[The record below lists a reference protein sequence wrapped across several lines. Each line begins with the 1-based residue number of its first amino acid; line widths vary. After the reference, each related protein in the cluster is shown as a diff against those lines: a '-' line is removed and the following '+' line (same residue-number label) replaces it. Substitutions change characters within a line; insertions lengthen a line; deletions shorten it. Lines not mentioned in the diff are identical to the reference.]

1 MSSVAAVIP
10 VYRPESSALHSLLDS
25 LSTADVPVLVTDD
38 ASPCTFDH
46 VLRSVAERGIPVV
59 RHPRNAGIARGLNE
73 GLAFAREQG
82 AAWLLT
88 VDQDST
94 LPVGYAGN
102 AYYHG
107 NRYYSGGRYETGAF
121 NYQGR
126 RYDNRYQQGNGSYLY
141 GGQYQHYPGQS
152 SSQGRGSHASL
163 SPVRGPGSGFLPGFS
178 PFRRP

>member
-1 MSSVAAVIP
+1 MKP
-10 VYRPESSALHSLLDS
+10 HSTSPPLL
-25 LSTADVPVLVTDD
+25 LVT
-38 ASPCTFDH
+38 AFAT
-46 VLRSVAERGIPVV
+46 L
-59 RHPRNAGIARGLNE
+59 
-73 GLAFAREQG
+73 GLASCVVPGSYANRGYSPYGSGIGIF
-82 AAWLLT
+82 T
-88 VDQDST
+88 T
-94 LPVGYAGN
+94 LPPGYAGN

-107 NRYYSGGRYETGAF
+107 NRYYSGGRYETGSF

>member
-1 MSSVAAVIP
+1 MKPPSTSP
-10 VYRPESSALHSLLDS
+10 PLL
-25 LSTADVPVLVTDD
+25 LVT
-38 ASPCTFDH
+38 AFAA
-46 VLRSVAERGIPVV
+46 L
-59 RHPRNAGIARGLNE
+59 
-73 GLAFAREQG
+73 GLASCVVPGSYADGSYGSRG
-82 AAWLLT
+82 RSSYSSGIGIY
-88 VDQDST
+88 ST

-141 GGQYQHYPGQS
+141 GGQHQHYPGQS
-152 SSQGRGSHASL
+152 SSHGRGSHASL
-163 SPVRGPGSGFLPGFS
+163 RPGAGFMPGFS